1 MIKEKK
7 YFLYL
12 IILLLIAFFGVGCKN
27 KPPNKVELIDVPTN
41 AYRYAAVEISL
52 STTDPNKDD
61 IFYVIDW
68 GDGIVDTTEESFA
81 SGETAVVAHR
91 YTNVG
96 TFQIKATAKD
106 AKGNLQKNW
115 SDPKSL
121 EILPNEKPTAPIII
135 CEFTSAAKNAW
146 LDFKATATD
155 EDKDSICFQFI
166 WEKGKKS
173 KWSNFVASGETLKEP
188 ESYQFTEPKIYNVKA
203 IAKDKKGGIS
213 DTSQPLTITVL
224 DEGYVIRKFYKED
237 EGEEF
242 LSSAAEVDVAGEK
255 CIGIGCSYW
264 GYLYFFK
271 IPSLE
276 VKKKENQLVGT
287 GDAADFKS
295 TVSCDNSYVYAVENN
310 DVGTHLHILNKY
322 DLSSYWYYPTQ
333 NDAVEINTAICL
345 FRGYAAFGCKD
356 TLIILNVANK
366 SVHRKVFIGA
376 EIYSAPVENGN
387 DEIIFG
393 ADDGKLYKVDLNGN
407 VTVLYDFGSDN
418 RFEYN
423 SPILDNNKNIYVA
436 NKNIVISLTPDGN
449 LRWADTIT
457 METEVGQLAIGPD
470 NYLYFG
476 TDGGKIYAVS
486 LNNGAIKSGYP
497 VTIADA
503 SFYSAPCFAQ
513 DNIFYIYDNDDDRV
527 YSLEISGKVRW
538 YCDVTEALLSTA
550 KKLEEPEELV
560 SPLIGPDGNIYV
572 GADDG
577 VYVVAGRATGTP
589 LTNSPW
595 PRWRRNNW
603 NTGSLR

>member
-27 KPPNKVELIDVPTN
+27 KPPNKVELINVPTN

-121 EILPNEKPTAPIII
+121 EILPNEKPTAPIIS
-135 CEFTSAAKNAW
+135 CEFNSAAKNA
-146 LDFKATATD
+146 LLYFTATASD
-155 EDKDSICFQFI
+155 PDGDSVCFQFI

-173 KWSNFVASGETLKEP
+173 KWSNFVPSGGSVIDTYRFKEAKT
-188 ESYQFTEPKIYNVKA
+188 YDVKA

-224 DEGYVIRKFYKED
+224 DEGYVIKKYQTGSED
-237 EGEEF
+237 YGEF
-242 LSSAAEVDVAGEK
+242 LSSPAEVDVAGEK
-255 CIGIGCSYW
+255 CIGIGCSDY
-264 GYLYFFK
+264 GYLYFLK
-271 IPSLE
+271 IPSLD
-276 VKKKENQLVGT
+276 KKKNQNSFVGPT
-287 GDAADFKS
+287 EDAYFAS

-310 DVGTHLHILNKY
+310 VVGTHLNILNKY

-333 NDAVEINTAICL
+333 NDTVEINTAICL

-376 EIYSAPVENGN
+376 EINSAPVENGN

-407 VTVLYDFGSDN
+407 VTVLYDFGSGN
-418 RFEYN
+418 SFESN

-449 LRWADTIT
+449 LRWADT

-476 TDGGKIYAVS
+476 TDGGEIYAVS

-497 VTIADA
+497 VTITGA
-503 SFYSAPCFAQ
+503 SFSSAPCFAQ
-513 DNIFYIYDNDDDRV
+513 DNIFYIYDTDAEV
-527 YSLEISGKVRW
+527 LYCLENSGKVRW
-538 YCDVTEALLSTA
+538 YCEVTEALATAA
-550 KKLEEPEELV
+550 KKLEEPSELI
-560 SPLIGPDGNIYV
+560 SPLIGPDGNIYI
-572 GADDG
+572 GASDG

>member
-1 MIKEKK
+1 MIKGKK

-12 IILLLIAFFGVGCKN
+12 SILLLIALFGIGCKN

-61 IFYVIDW
+61 IYYVVDW

-81 SGETAVVAHR
+81 SGETTVVAHR

-121 EILPNEKPTAPIII
+121 EILSNEEPTAPIIS
-135 CEFTSAAKNAW
+135 CEFNSTAKNA
-146 LDFKATATD
+146 LLYFTATASD
-155 EDKDSICFQFI
+155 PDGDSVCFQFI

-173 KWSNFVASGETLKEP
+173 GWSKFVPSGGSVIDTYRFKDAKT
-188 ESYQFTEPKIYNVKA
+188 YDVKA

-213 DTSQPLTITVL
+213 DTSQALTITVL
-224 DEGYVIRKFYKED
+224 DEGYVIKKYKTAEED
-237 EGEEF
+237 GF
-242 LSSAAEVDVAGEK
+242 LSSPAEIIVTATQEK
-255 CIGIGCSYW
+255 CIGIGCSDY

-271 IPSLE
+271 IPSLD
-276 VKKKENQLVGT
+276 VKKKQNNLVGAT
-287 GDAADFKS
+287 EDAWFAS

-322 DLSSYWYYPTQ
+322 NLSAYWYYPTR
-333 NDAVEINTAICL
+333 NDSTDITTAICL
-345 FRGYAAFGCKD
+345 FSNYAAFGCKD
-356 TLIILNVANK
+356 TLVILNIPGQ

-376 EIYSAPVENGN
+376 EINSAPVENGN
-387 DEIIFG
+387 NEIIFG
-393 ADDGKLYKVDLNGN
+393 ADDGKLRKVDLSGN
-407 VTVLYDFGSDN
+407 VTVLYDFGSTN
-418 RFEYN
+418 PFEYN
-423 SPILDNNKNIYVA
+423 SPILDNNRNIYVA
-436 NKNIVISLTPDGN
+436 NKNIVISLTSDGN
-449 LRWADTIT
+449 LRWIDTL
-457 METEVGQLAIGPD
+457 ETEVGQLAIGPD

-476 TDGGKIYAVS
+476 TDGGKVYAVS
-486 LNNGAIKSGYP
+486 LNNGAIKSNYP
-497 VTIADA
+497 VTIAGA
-503 SFYSAPCFAQ
+503 SFKSAPCFAQ
-513 DNIFYIYDNDDDRV
+513 DDIFYIYDTDDEIL
-527 YSLEISGKVRW
+527 YCLENSGKVRW
-538 YCDVTEALLSTA
+538 YCDVTEILATAA
-550 KKLEEPEELV
+550 KKLEEPSELV

-572 GADDG
+572 GATDG
-577 VYVVAGRATGTP
+577 VYVVSGRATGTP